1 MSRLSSIP
9 ASEVCSCSVNNQC
22 EVVRLCQCHSKAVW
36 TTLMSVPVLNS
47 AGVLH
52 GHQSRTSW
60 RQKGATL
67 EKIKSE
73 KNFEEREVMYIA
85 DLVRNL
91 PPAYLV
97 GVWEII
103 EEKPFLE
110 SQEKEIEINFSQLK
124 TKKIREIESYVKRK
138 HNTFLTSR

>member
-1 MSRLSSIP
+1 LRKKK
-9 ASEVCSCSVNNQC
+9 
-22 EVVRLCQCHSKAVW
+22 R
-36 TTLMSVPVLNS
+36 
-47 AGVLH
+47 
-52 GHQSRTSW
+52 
-60 RQKGATL
+60 
-67 EKIKSE
+67 SE

-124 TKKIREIESYVKRK
+124 TKKIR
-138 HNTFLTSR
+138 

>member
-1 MSRLSSIP
+1 MSVPQPSSAKYAYSI
-9 ASEVCSCSVNNQC
+9 ATAQQC
-22 EVVRLCQCHSKAVW
+22 EVRLCQCHSKAVW

-73 KNFEEREVMYIA
+73 KNFEE
-85 DLVRNL
+85 VRNKNIV
-91 PPAYLV
+91 AMIC
-97 GVWEII
+97 GQATE
-103 EEKPFLE
+103 
-110 SQEKEIEINFSQLK
+110 
-124 TKKIREIESYVKRK
+124 RK
-138 HNTFLTSR
+138 CNRY